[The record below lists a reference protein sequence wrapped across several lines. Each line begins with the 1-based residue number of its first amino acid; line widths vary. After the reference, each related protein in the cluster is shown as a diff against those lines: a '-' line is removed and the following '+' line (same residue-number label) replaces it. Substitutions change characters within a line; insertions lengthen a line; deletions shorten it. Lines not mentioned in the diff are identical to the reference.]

1 MTFAERRDHALTLMA
16 HTDVAPSRYAPPF
29 YRWLWRLGVQIP
41 PPHFAGAWPT
51 AK

>member
-29 YRWLWRLGVQIP
+29 YRWLWRLGAQIRHRILRGHGP
-41 PPHFAGAWPT
+41 PR
-51 AK
+51 